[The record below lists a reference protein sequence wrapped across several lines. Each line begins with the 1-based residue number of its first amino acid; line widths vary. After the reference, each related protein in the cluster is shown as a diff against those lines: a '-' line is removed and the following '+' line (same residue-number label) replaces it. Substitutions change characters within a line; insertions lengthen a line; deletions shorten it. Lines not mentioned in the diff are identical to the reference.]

1 MNLNE
6 NHSNGSSTTVAEIE
20 ENKSTSPFPISI
32 AEMRERYLKLYTG
45 AVNDV
50 LRFNYKMHAT
60 SLPAPFAPLREE
72 MMLAGLAFTVK
83 GGPDITTEGEFEM
96 RAEMLEALQMD
107 TIVVWDCSGD
117 TVTSHWGEVMTMAAM
132 NIGCRGA
139 VVNGIRDT
147 QAILNQGF
155 AVFHKYKSNTGM
167 LGRFRMY
174 HYQKPVLMGE
184 VIVNPGDWIFGDIDG
199 VISIPQNIAY
209 DVLIASEKLLDKE
222 DEIREMV
229 GSGMKPTDVV
239 RNGGYF

>member
-1 MNLNE
+1 MAVKKKA
-6 NHSNGSSTTVAEIE
+6 STTS
-20 ENKSTSPFPISI
+20 NSPFPISV

-50 LRFNYKMHAT
+50 LRFKYKMHAS
-60 SLPAPFAPLREE
+60 SLPATFAPLREE

-96 RAEMLEALQMD
+96 RAEMLEAIGPD
-107 TIVVWDCSGD
+107 TIVMWDCSGD
-117 TVTSHWGEVMTMAAM
+117 TVTSHWGEVMTMAALKV
-132 NIGCRGA
+132 GCRGS

-147 QAILNQGF
+147 QAILDQKF
-155 AVFHKYKSNTGM
+155 PVFHKYKSNTGM

-184 VIVNPGDWIFGDIDG
+184 VIVNPGDWVFGDIDG

-209 DVLIASEKLLDKE
+209 DVLLESEKILEKE
-222 DEIREMV
+222 EEIREMV
-229 GSGMKPTDVV
+229 DSGMKPTDVV

>member
-1 MNLNE
+1 MNLDE
-6 NHSNGSSTTVAEIE
+6 NAL
-20 ENKSTSPFPISI
+20 KWPFPISI

-50 LRFNYKMHAT
+50 LRFKYKMHAS
-60 SLPAPFAPLREE
+60 SLPATFAPLREE
-72 MMLAGLAFTVK
+72 MKLAGLAFTVK

-96 RAEMLEALQMD
+96 RAEMLEALHENS
-107 TIVVWDCSGD
+107 VVMWDCSSD

-132 NIGCRGA
+132 KVGCRGS

-147 QAILNQGF
+147 QAILDQGF
-155 AVFHKYKSNTGM
+155 PVFHKYKSNTGM

-174 HYQKPVLMGE
+174 HYQKPILMGE
-184 VIVNPGDWIFGDIDG
+184 VIVNSGDWVFGDIDG

-209 DVLIASEKLLDKE
+209 NVLLESEKILQKE
-222 DEIREMV
+222 DQIREMV
-229 GSGMKPTDVV
+229 DSGMKPTDVV